1 MKRRNRIIFLSTII
15 IILILIIFWFA
26 ISESI
31 NLSPLI
37 IGDTVILFSILI
49 IVLLLFLVTFL
60 ILGRNIVKLILE
72 KKKKIIGA
80 HFKSKLVMFFVG
92 FSIIPAILL
101 FLFAAGIIS
110 KSIEQ
115 WYKGPIQSVM
125 EGAENIKSAIF
136 DEYRE
141 TTMHFSDRI
150 LKSIINKNFYKPENK
165 QELNRFLIQKM
176 KEYGLDLISLYINNK
191 EEITILNPEIPL
203 YEYKN
208 IPDTLILKGIVNG
221 EIFRSDKL
229 GTGEILR
236 GGKAINHNGVSLL
249 IVSGKYL
256 YEKRFAPLRK
266 IIYSLRRYRQLE
278 HLKTPIKITYI
289 SIFLLITLL
298 IIFSA
303 SWLGI
308 HLAKEIT
315 IPVEKLAY
323 ATEEISKGK
332 LNIHIDYDSNDEFGF
347 LITSFNKMVKEIAN
361 TREIAE
367 KQKAEMKKG
376 KEFQESILHNIR
388 AGIIV
393 LNDNE
398 QVLELNSTAIELLNI
413 NEKGGIKGKNIFK
426 LIKDEA
432 FLEIFEKIL
441 RVKRMGLRYN
451 EFQTTINTNRGVKRE
466 IAIKITN
473 LKENEGGQG
482 ELIVVLDD
490 LTDLIRAKRLSDWK
504 VIAEKVAHELKNP
517 LTPVQLS
524 AQRIIKNID
533 KNEDEFKKIA
543 KDASVTI
550 LSEISGIKNLLDNF
564 MAFARM
570 PDPKFKSIN
579 LNSLIEETVS
589 VFREVNKEI
598 DVILELSPNLPEL
611 LLDPQ
616 QIKRVLVNLLNNAS
630 EAMNGKG
637 EIRIST
643 RIENNKI
650 IMAVEDSGPG
660 IPPEIQDS
668 IFTPYFSTKEKGT
681 GLGLSIIQQIV
692 NEHRGE
698 LYLDKTYKKGAKF
711 VVEFKK

>member
-1 MKRRNRIIFLSTII
+1 MNRRNRII
-15 IILILIIFWFA
+15 ILLGFAVLLVLIIFWFA
-26 ISESI
+26 INESI
-31 NLSPLI
+31 SLSPLI
-37 IGDTVILFSILI
+37 IGDTVILFSILVFI
-49 IVLLLFLVTFL
+49 LILFLITFL

-72 KKKKIIGA
+72 RKKKIIGA

-115 WYKGPIQSVM
+115 WYKGPVKSVM
-125 EGAENIKSAIF
+125 KGAENIKTAIF

-141 TTMHFSDRI
+141 TTLHFSNRI
-150 LKSIINKNFYKPENK
+150 LTTIVQRNLFKPELR
-165 QELNRFLIQKM
+165 QELNRLLIQKM

-208 IPDTLILKGIVNG
+208 IPDNLILKGIING

-236 GGKAINHNGVSLL
+236 GGKSITYNGISILV
-249 IVSGKYL
+249 VSGKYL

-266 IIYSLRRYRQLE
+266 IIYSLRRYKQLE
-278 HLKTPIKITYI
+278 HLKNPIKITYI

-315 IPVEKLAY
+315 IPVEKLVS

-332 LNIHIDYDSNDEFGF
+332 LNVYIDYESSDEFGF
-347 LITSFNKMVKEIAN
+347 LIESFNKMVREINN

-393 LNDNE
+393 LDDQEN
-398 QVLELNSTAIELLNI
+398 VLELNSTAKDLLKI
-413 NEKGGIKGKNIFK
+413 GETKSTKGKNIFS

-432 FLEIFEKIL
+432 FIEIFEKIL

-451 EFQTTINTNRGVKRE
+451 EFQTTVSSERGLKRE
-466 IAIKITN
+466 IAIKITY
-473 LKENEGGQG
+473 LKEIDKGAG

-490 LTDLIRAKRLSDWK
+490 LTDIIRAKRLSDWK
-504 VIAEKVAHELKNP
+504 MIAEKVAHELKNP

-524 AQRIIKNID
+524 AQRIIKNIEKDD
-533 KNEDEFKKIA
+533 KSFKKIA
-543 KDASVTI
+543 KESAVSI
-550 LSEISGIKNLLDNF
+550 LSEVSGIKNLLDNF

-570 PDPKFKSIN
+570 PDPKFKPTN

-589 VFREVNKEI
+589 VFREVNNKIE
-598 DVILELSPNLPEL
+598 VEMELSPNLPDI

-616 QIKRVLVNLLNNAS
+616 QIKRVIVNLLNNAS
-630 EAMNGKG
+630 EAMNGTGKIKITTRLEG
-637 EIRIST
+637 E
-643 RIENNKI
+643 KI
-650 IMAVEDSGPG
+650 IVEFSDTGPG
-660 IPPEIQDS
+660 IPKEIQDS

-681 GLGLSIIQQIV
+681 GLGLSIIQQII
-692 NEHRGE
+692 NEHKGE

-711 VVEFKK
+711 VVEFNK

>member
-1 MKRRNRIIFLSTII
+1 LLLSII
-15 IILILIIFWFA
+15 IILLLVIFWFA

-37 IGDTVILFSILI
+37 IGDSIILFSILV
-49 IVLLLFLVTFL
+49 IVLLLFLVTFI

-115 WYKGPIQSVM
+115 WYKGPIKSVM
-125 EGAENIKSAIF
+125 EGAENIRTAIF
-136 DEYRE
+136 DEYKE
-141 TTMHFSDRI
+141 TTLHFSQII
-150 LKSIINKNFYKPENK
+150 LDNITKQELYKPEAK
-165 QELNRFLIQKM
+165 QSLNRFLIQKM
-176 KEYGLDLISLYINNK
+176 KEYGLDLISFYINNK

-208 IPDTLILKGIVNG
+208 IPDNLILKGIVNG

-236 GGKAINHNGVSLL
+236 GGKAINYNGISLL

-266 IIYSLRRYRQLE
+266 IIYSLRRYKQLE

-347 LITSFNKMVKEIAN
+347 LIESFNKMVKEIAN

-367 KQKAEMKKG
+367 RQKAEMKKG

-388 AGIIV
+388 AGIVV
-393 LNDNE
+393 LNENE

-413 NEKGGIKGKNIFK
+413 NSKSGTKGKNIFK

-432 FLEIFEKIL
+432 FLEIFEKVL

-451 EFQTTINTNRGVKRE
+451 EFQTTITTGRGVKRE
-466 IAIKITN
+466 IAIKITY
-473 LKENEGGQG
+473 LKESEGGKG

-490 LTDLIRAKRLSDWK
+490 LTDIIRAKRLSDWK

-533 KNEDEFKKIA
+533 KPADELKKIA

-550 LSEISGIKNLLDNF
+550 LSEVSGIRNLLDNF

-579 LNSLIEETVS
+579 LNFLIEETVS
-589 VFREVNKEI
+589 VFREVNKGIE
-598 DVILELSPNLPEL
+598 VILELSPNLPEL
-611 LLDPQ
+611 MLDPQ
-616 QIKRVLVNLLNNAS
+616 QIKRVIVNLLNNAS
-630 EAMNGKG
+630 EAMEGKG
-637 EIRIST
+637 EIYIST
-643 RIENNKI
+643 KSENDKI
-650 IMAVEDSGPG
+650 IMEVADTGPG
-660 IPPEIQDS
+660 IPPEIQDN

-681 GLGLSIIQQIV
+681 GLGLSIIHQIV